1 MHDGM
6 VLTIE
11 DPDSLGRVLVVVHT
25 QRGESVRRNTMREDY
40 DFSKGKRGAVI
51 ATPGKKR
58 ITIDLD
64 VDVIDSF
71 QKQAKQN
78 GVGYQ
83 TLINA
88 ALREASSKGPV
99 TLDALRRILREEL
112 HAA

>member
-1 MHDGM
+1 
-6 VLTIE
+6 
-11 DPDSLGRVLVVVHT
+11 
-25 QRGESVRRNTMREDY
+25 MREDY

-58 ITIDLD
+58 ITIYLD
-64 VDVIDSF
+64 ADVIDAF
-71 QKQAKQN
+71 QAQAAQR

-88 ALREASSKGPV
+88 ALRDASSKEPV
-99 TLDALRRILREEL
+99 TLDALRRVIREEL